1 MPLPLVQEVFD
12 PATHTRRGL
21 VARLAVLNVAIALL
35 LSALVYLV
43 LDASRQTVASQTRA
57 IAENLAAIAKLNIES
72 ELGRID
78 AVLSATADEI
88 ERLQAAGPM
97 DEQALIDLLASR
109 RTLLPAAE
117 ALRMSDATGRVRWG
131 TALPN
136 TLPGAAVA
144 TIADR
149 PYFKQAMAS
158 TQATT
163 LVTEPLRSQASG
175 HWIVVL
181 LRPLRPNGTFSGV
194 LYVSLAASHFE
205 ALFDRYA
212 MSDHDAVT
220 LRNTA
225 MQLIARRAPGSA
237 SPSRVGEV
245 VVSPELRATAR
256 DNPNGGFFVA
266 KVALDQV
273 ERATAYRA
281 VEGWPFVVYAGLN
294 NARFLTPWR
303 HQAVTVSLLAAL
315 CWLLVA
321 LASLVAFRASVR
333 QSRVL
338 HALAEQ
344 TRQMQA
350 LLRVAADGL
359 HILDREGRLVE
370 MSDSFA
376 EMLRSTR
383 ERLLGRHVSSWDV
396 NQDKT
401 TIDAWLAKIAVGDKQ
416 RVEVQHL
423 RDDGTVIE
431 VELQLR
437 VTEISG
443 ELMIFAAGRDITQVK
458 QLLHEQ
464 TAMLES
470 DLVGMVRVEG
480 QTIGWRNQAFERLF
494 GYAPG
499 ELAGMPLRTLY
510 PDDDS
515 YREAASEAKSMLGG
529 AVQHRMELRM
539 RRKTGERI
547 WLAVSGV
554 RLSHSQTFWM
564 AVDITAMKQTHA
576 QLAHAASH
584 DPLTG
589 LPNRVL
595 LRQRLQQS
603 LAGAAKEGRALAV
616 CYMDLDG
623 FKAINDQLGHE
634 AGDLLLVE
642 VAQRLRSVLRPGDDA
657 FRIGGDEFV
666 LVLAPATRAQWQ
678 QLLDRLLAR
687 ITAPIDLQRGQPA
700 WVHVTIGVATSEAVV
715 SNVESLLDQADEI
728 MLRGKR
734 SGKGRVWWS

>member
-1 MPLPLVQEVFD
+1 MPLPHVQDVFEQ
-12 PATHTRRGL
+12 ATNARRGL
-21 VARLAVLNVAIALL
+21 VPRLVVLNVAIALL

-57 IAENLAAIAKLNIES
+57 IAENLAAVAKLNIES

-78 AVLSATADEI
+78 AVLTATADEI
-88 ERLQAAGPM
+88 ERMQAAGAV
-97 DEQALIDLLASR
+97 DDQALVDLLASR
-109 RTLLPAAE
+109 RALLPAAE
-117 ALRMSDATGRVRWG
+117 ALRLSDATGQVRWG
-131 TALPN
+131 TALPGAQ
-136 TLPGAAVA
+136 PGALPAA
-144 TIADR
+144 IGDR
-149 PYFKQAMAS
+149 PYFKRAMTS
-158 TQATT
+158 TQAST
-163 LVTEPLRSQASG
+163 LVTEPLRSRASG

-181 LRPLRPNGTFSGV
+181 LRPLRPKGAFSGV
-194 LYVSLAASHFE
+194 LYVSLAVSHFE
-205 ALFDRYA
+205 ALFDQYE
-212 MSDHDAVT
+212 MSEHDAVT
-220 LRNTA
+220 LRNTT
-225 MQLIARRAPGSA
+225 MQLIARRSPGSV
-237 SPSRVGEV
+237 SKSEVGEV
-245 VVSPELRATAR
+245 IVSPELRAHAREHPTA
-256 DNPNGGFFVA
+256 GFFVSN
-266 KVALDQV
+266 VALDQV

-294 NARFLTPWR
+294 NARFLAPWR
-303 HQAVTVSLLAAL
+303 HQAATVSLLAAL

-359 HILDREGRLVE
+359 HILDRHGRLIE

-383 ERLLGRHVSSWDV
+383 ESLLGRHVSSWDV
-396 NQDKT
+396 NQDKVA
-401 TIDAWLAKIAVGDKQ
+401 IDAWLAKIAVGDKQ

-431 VELQLR
+431 VELHLR

-499 ELAGMPLRTLY
+499 ELAGVPLRTLY
-510 PDDDS
+510 ADDES
-515 YREAASEAKSMLGG
+515 YRQAAAEATSMLDE

-554 RLSHSQTFWM
+554 RLSPSQTFWM
-564 AVDITAMKQTHA
+564 AVDITSMKQTHA

-603 LAGAAKEGRALAV
+603 LAAAAEKGHALAV

-634 AGDLLLVE
+634 AGDVLLVE
-642 VAQRLRSVLRPGDDA
+642 VAQRLRAVLRPGDDA

-666 LVLAPATRAQWQ
+666 LVLAPSPQAHWA
-678 QLLDRLLAR
+678 QLLDRLQALIAE
-687 ITAPIDLQRGQPA
+687 PIDLRRGEPA
-700 WVHVTIGVATSEAVV
+700 WVHVTIGVATSDAVV